1 MGSHAMLAMQPGMAI
16 MIITIQCDKKK
27 SSILNFS
34 QLPMEK
40 HGYCP
45 QFGDWAKRFFL
56 KLYFSPCK
64 LHTVMP
70 LSPIY

>member
-1 MGSHAMLAMQPGMAI
+1 MLTMQPGMAI
-16 MIITIQCDKKK
+16 MIITIQRDKRKK
-27 SSILNFS
+27 FNLEFVTVTH
-34 QLPMEK
+34 MEK

-64 LHTVMP
+64 LHTVTP